1 MKGYTVECVLESL
14 YCIMYNG
21 DCILESVSWRV
32 CPGECFLV
40 SVCLRMYNGE
50 CTSILDSV
58 YSGFKR
64 VYAGERFTGGKY
76 GWKCIKENV

>member
-1 MKGYTVECVLESL
+1 
-14 YCIMYNG
+14 MYNG

-32 CPGECFLV
+32 CPGECILV

-50 CTSILDSV
+50 CTIVYWTVCILE
-58 YSGFKR
+58 SGFNR
-64 VYAGERFTGGKY
+64 VFAGERFTGGKY